1 MRMVESAPVGEF
13 VEVQGRRLWCLH
25 SGTARPAV
33 VFLPGAGSFGL
44 DFFLV
49 YKQVSART
57 STLLYDRAGTGWSAD
72 VSLPRSTDEV
82 TDELRALLRVLE
94 IPSPYLLAGHSL
106 GGAYA
111 QRYAQ
116 RFPHEVAGM
125 LLLDP
130 LHEDWDEYQP
140 DHLKI
145 APVAP
150 AEDAQLPD
158 LPPQIVDQLQTIL
171 RQTMNGFPDGVREA
185 AVARHASPD
194 RIPTGFREGLNV
206 LAVLDDLRNGGQRPN
221 VPVTILSA
229 AGIDSQQ
236 LMFAT
241 EDQLREQIQGSE
253 RLYNALTAQ
262 LPRSEHRTS
271 TDASHAT
278 LPMVRPDAV
287 ADAAF
292 DLMDR
297 IGLKR
302 T

>member
-1 MRMVESAPVGEF
+1 
-13 VEVQGRRLWCLH
+13 
-25 SGTARPAV
+25 
-33 VFLPGAGSFGL
+33 
-44 DFFLV
+44 
-49 YKQVSART
+49 
-57 STLLYDRAGTGWSAD
+57 
-72 VSLPRSTDEV
+72 
-82 TDELRALLRVLE
+82 
-94 IPSPYLLAGHSL
+94 
-106 GGAYA
+106 
-111 QRYAQ
+111 
-116 RFPHEVAGM
+116 
-125 LLLDP
+125 
-130 LHEDWDEYQP
+130 
-140 DHLKI
+140 
-145 APVAP
+145 
-150 AEDAQLPD
+150 
-158 LPPQIVDQLQTIL
+158 
-171 RQTMNGFPDGVREA
+171 MNGFPDGVREA

-253 RLYNALTAQ
+253 RLYIALTAQ
-262 LPRSEHRTS
+262 LPRSEHRTI

>member
-1 MRMVESAPVGEF
+1 MIESAPVGEF
-13 VEVQGRRLWCLH
+13 VEVQDRRLWCLP
-25 SGTARPAV
+25 SGTSRPAV

-49 YKQVSART
+49 HKRVSART
-57 STLLYDRAGTGWSAD
+57 SSLLYDRAGTGWSVD

-82 TDELRALLRVLE
+82 TDELRALLHVLG
-94 IPSPYLLAGHSL
+94 IPSPYLLVGHSL

-116 RFPHEVAGM
+116 RFPDEVAGL

-130 LHEDWDEYQP
+130 LHEDWDDYQP
-140 DHLKI
+140 EHLKI

-150 AEDAQLPD
+150 SDDAQLPD
-158 LPPQIVDQLQTIL
+158 LPPQILDQLQTIL
-171 RQTMNGFPDGVREA
+171 RQMMNGFPDDVKEA

-194 RIPTGFREGLNV
+194 RIPIGFREGLNV
-206 LAVLDDLRNGGQRPN
+206 LAVLDDLRTGDQRPN

-241 EDQLREQIQGSE
+241 EDQLREQIHGSQ
-253 RLYNALTAQ
+253 RLYDALTAQ
-262 LPRSEHRTS
+262 LPRSEHRTI

-297 IGLKR
+297 IG
-302 T
+302 